1 MLPLSAPRGV
11 PMPFSRAPLF
21 AAPLLVCTLTGIA
34 SPAVAGEGPRMLR
47 VAEASFK
54 GPGEPAAFLAAVK
67 VREPSL
73 TACLKS
79 PEALTKV
86 TELQAFLQV
95 GQDGLVRAASVQGA
109 GLPDASVDACL
120 LAELSRTR
128 FPEGPKAIDLV
139 LFLRPDG
146 SAAEGEALESKE
158 KKRK

>member
-1 MLPLSAPRGV
+1 MPSPRAL
-11 PMPFSRAPLF
+11 FF
-21 AAPLLVCTLTGIA
+21 AAPLLSCALFGLA
-34 SPAVAGEGPRMLR
+34 AQAGDGPRMLR
-47 VAEASFK
+47 VAEATFK

-146 SAAEGEALESKE
+146 TPAEGETVEGKE